1 MCTASFNLQNES
13 MRQILLS
20 LFYKKEDFMVITML
34 IVLQTVWEWLNYC
47 FLYLYVNSYTKNA
60 EKVVNVIED
69 FIQKTF
75 FDFKYILWCI
85 FKPRL

>member
-1 MCTASFNLQNES
+1 MQCGKQFMCTASFNLQNES

-47 FLYLYVNSYTKNA
+47 FLYLYVNSYTKKCRKGSQCHRGLYQ
-60 EKVVNVIED
+60 EK
-69 FIQKTF
+69 F
-75 FDFKYILWCI
+75 F
-85 FKPRL
+85 